1 MNVAHWIKASGLVI
15 ALAAGSQSLAFTTVD
30 IAQYVNSNVAI
41 HPETYPTGLSTGNT
55 GTAIPF
61 VVAKYNG
68 IAGTWNSGGNVGSTL
83 AVQLSGFNISG
94 QASFYALLNNY
105 YGTPGANEYNIMITT
120 ASGLTASYASIGGV
134 DTRDYNANVFTNT
147 IAATTTEWFN
157 NGIGQRF
164 DVRAF
169 TLPTSFFNETIA
181 SFSITQVHGGDHAL
195 FSGLT
200 FSDQAAGFGSV
211 PEPASLAL
219 VAFGLSALGV
229 IRRKRRP
236 LGDTDEQRS

>member
-1 MNVAHWIKASGLVI
+1 MNVTNWIKAGGLVI

-30 IAQYVNSNVAI
+30 ITQYVNSNVAI
-41 HPETYPTGLSTGNT
+41 NPQTYPTGLGTGNT

-61 VVAKYNG
+61 LVAKYNG
-68 IAGTWNSGGNVGSTL
+68 IAGTWNSGGTTGSRL
-83 AVQLSGFNISG
+83 DVQLGSFNISG

-105 YGTPGANEYNIMITT
+105 YGTPGANEYNIIITT
-120 ASGLTASYASIGGV
+120 INGLTATYESIGGV

-169 TLPTSFFNETIA
+169 ALPANFYNETIA
-181 SFSITQVHGGDHAL
+181 TFSIEQVHGGDHAL

-200 FSDQAAGFGSV
+200 FSDQAAGFGTV

-219 VAFGLSALGV
+219 VGFALTALGV
-229 IRRKRRP
+229 IQRKRRT
-236 LGDTDEQRS
+236 LGTADEQHA